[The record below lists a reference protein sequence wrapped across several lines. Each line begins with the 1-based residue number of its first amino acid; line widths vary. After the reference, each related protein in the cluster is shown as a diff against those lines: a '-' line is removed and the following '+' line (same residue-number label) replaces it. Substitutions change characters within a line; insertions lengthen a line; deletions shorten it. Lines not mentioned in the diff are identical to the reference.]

1 MTARPIRR
9 NAQTPD
15 RNGKI
20 FYTST
25 TSLSHISK
33 YFGLETLFRHLIT
46 EYGSTYLEDG
56 TNLDLR
62 RTQQGIS
69 VCDPYYFGSFAAM
82 ELIMIGD
89 VCALVGS
96 SAWSANRADPGPC
109 DTMIDVTE
117 YLKTP
122 GLPIDYLM
130 DKIVMT
136 C

>member
-1 MTARPIRR
+1 
-9 NAQTPD
+9 
-15 RNGKI
+15 
-20 FYTST
+20 
-25 TSLSHISK
+25 
-33 YFGLETLFRHLIT
+33 
-46 EYGSTYLEDG
+46 
-56 TNLDLR
+56 
-62 RTQQGIS
+62 
-69 VCDPYYFGSFAAM
+69 
-82 ELIMIGD
+82 MIGD

-130 DKIVMT
+130 DKIAMT

>member
-1 MTARPIRR
+1 MDT
-9 NAQTPD
+9 
-15 RNGKI
+15 
-20 FYTST
+20 YTSHL
-25 TSLSHISK
+25 TSLE

-46 EYGSTYLEDG
+46 EYGSTYQGEG
-56 TNLDLR
+56 GNLDFR
-62 RTQQGIS
+62 RTQQGVS
-69 VCDPYYFGSFAAM
+69 VYDPYYFGSFAAM

-89 VCALVGS
+89 VCTLVGS
-96 SAWSANRADPGPC
+96 SAWSADRADPGPC

-130 DKIVMT
+130 DKIAMT

>member
-1 MTARPIRR
+1 MDT
-9 NAQTPD
+9 
-15 RNGKI
+15 
-20 FYTST
+20 YTSHL
-25 TSLSHISK
+25 TSLE

-46 EYGSTYLEDG
+46 EYGSTYQEEG
-56 TNLDLR
+56 ANLDFR
-62 RTQQGIS
+62 RTQQGVS

-122 GLPIDYLM
+122 GLLIDYLM
-130 DKIVMT
+130 DKIAMT